1 MSHTILYCYGMQ
13 FIFRSL
19 NCLMNLQRT
28 LNCLFEN
35 NNTHKGK
42 KSLIGVMA
50 TISTAKGSITCC
62 TLSKINNITINTH
75 LQHIND
81 SQDVDTHNF
90 GKPYPEYLE
99 LNGVRRI

>member
-1 MSHTILYCYGMQ
+1 MFMSDIIINRYGVQ
-13 FIFRSL
+13 FIFRPPR
-19 NCLMNLQRT
+19 CLMNSQRT

-35 NNTHKGK
+35 NNTRKGK
-42 KSLIGVMA
+42 ERVIGVMA
-50 TISTAKGSITCC
+50 IISTAKGSITCC

-90 GKPYPEYLE
+90 CQT
-99 LNGVRRI
+99 IS